1 MAAQANTASPEA
13 KEPANK
19 QDVKK
24 TKTLSG
30 IPPQTIPAANI
41 VSNLTGIPNPPIPDT
56 LPDLVTTRVGDT
68 ENTEDEL
75 DAVDALL
82 SLGDTQDPMIE
93 EDDNAA
99 LMPIGGPTN
108 IVDVAPIQIL
118 LDQINV
124 DNSIAN
130 IIETE
135 KLEKEA
141 EKSTAPDLDQTDAN
155 KPAVPEETD
164 TTSANAPDPNTNPR
178 PKSASP
184 NQGSLKIKTHA
195 LKKKSVSKQKYKC
208 SVCGETRPYHATSE
222 CSPLGKT

>member
-1 MAAQANTASPEA
+1 M
-13 KEPANK
+13 
-19 QDVKK
+19 
-24 TKTLSG
+24 
-30 IPPQTIPAANI
+30 
-41 VSNLTGIPNPPIPDT
+41 
-56 LPDLVTTRVGDT
+56 GDT
-68 ENTEDEL
+68 ETTEDEL

-82 SLGDTQDPMIE
+82 SLGDTQDTTID

-99 LMPIGGPTN
+99 LMPIGSPTN
-108 IVDVAPIQIL
+108 IVDAAPIQIL

-124 DNSIAN
+124 DKSIAN

-135 KLEKEA
+135 ELEKEA

-184 NQGSLKIKTHA
+184 TQGTLKIKN
-195 LKKKSVSKQKYKC
+195 
-208 SVCGETRPYHATSE
+208 TRT
-222 CSPLGKT
+222 

>member
-1 MAAQANTASPEA
+1 MAAQKNTVSPEA

-19 QDVKK
+19 QDIKK
-24 TKTLSG
+24 PNTLSG
-30 IPPQTIPAANI
+30 IPPQTILAANI
-41 VSNLTGIPNPPIPDT
+41 VSNLTGIPDPPIPDT
-56 LPDLVTTRVGDT
+56 LPDLVTTRAGDA

-82 SLGDTQDPMIE
+82 NLGDTHDTTIE

-99 LMPIGGPTN
+99 LMPIGAPAN
-108 IVDVAPIQIL
+108 AVDVAPVPIL
-118 LDQINV
+118 LDQMNV
-124 DNSIAN
+124 DNAIAN

-135 KLEKEA
+135 ELGKEA
-141 EKSTAPDLDQTDAN
+141 EKSTAPNVDQTDAN

-184 NQGSLKIKTHA
+184 TQGSLKIKTHT
-195 LKKKSVSKQKYKC
+195 LKKKLVSKRKYKC
-208 SVCGETRPYHATSE
+208 SVC
-222 CSPLGKT
+222 